1 MIVSATIAS
10 PIAWTHHYAVLLPL
24 FALVLPGLLA
34 IEHGAHARR
43 ALLVLLAAS
52 FLLIANT
59 WRAVNQLAETPFNFL
74 QSYVLFGGLVFL
86 GILYRLRALQ
96 AARAAAS
103 R

>member
-24 FALVLPGLLA
+24 FALALPAALE
-34 IEHGAHARR
+34 IERGRR
-43 ALLVLLAAS
+43 ALLLLMAAS
-52 FLLIANT
+52 FLLIADT

-96 AARAAAS
+96 AVRAAAS